1 MRNLN
6 ISNILALF
14 TVNFYILE
22 GQALKSFYILE
33 AQALKHWKNINDFG
47 QVCLFERHL
56 IIREAVIPHT
66 LNYSYKLVESV
77 PCFSLSFH
85 FVGLSIFFINLWPF
99 LWEKF
104 KRKGL
109 IGFLKSWFFF
119 TVQHW
124 WNEIY
129 FCWNL
134 WRQSVVKCW
143 LIVRT
148 LVLFMK
154 LIKVYTQ
161 KLAVTRR
168 ICVQPLAAT

>member
-1 MRNLN
+1 MRKLN
-6 ISNILALF
+6 VSNILALF

-47 QVCLFERHL
+47 HV
-56 IIREAVIPHT
+56 
-66 LNYSYKLVESV
+66 
-77 PCFSLSFH
+77 LSFWASPH
-85 FVGLSIFFINLWPF
+85 YSGSCYPTYLKLFLQASGISSLFFFFFSFCWFINLFLNLWPF

-124 WNEIY
+124 LNEIY

-148 LVLFMK
+148 LVLFMR

-161 KLAVTRR
+161 NLSVTRR